1 MKKRIGLFMGVFL
14 FISIFAHAKS
24 DFQLYAPLLSFFKNM
39 EVTGDQYRFEKK
51 QFFEYGPNLY
61 EIKNINLINDRKFG
75 FYEAFMLAGN
85 DMPSSI
91 INMGLQISI
100 GGVFQFFE
108 NKIVSTTF
116 ELGPHL
122 QIYGNG
128 IILGSEF
135 NISAK
140 FTPDR
145 RCSPVVGITAN
156 LDFYSNR
163 TCGFYETR
171 TNYYYSSFYIDR
183 VFVEYP
189 IVKYFD
195 FYIQPY
201 IAFCVNLY

>member
-1 MKKRIGLFMGVFL
+1 MKNIINNAVINIKIEIKVNEYLRE
-14 FISIFAHAKS
+14 FI
-24 DFQLYAPLLSFFKNM
+24 FKNR
-39 EVTGDQYRFEKK
+39 TDSYIT
-51 QFFEYGPNLY
+51 L
-61 EIKNINLINDRKFG
+61 DR
-75 FYEAFMLAGN
+75 
-85 DMPSSI
+85 
-91 INMGLQISI
+91 
-100 GGVFQFFE
+100 
-108 NKIVSTTF
+108 
-116 ELGPHL
+116 
-122 QIYGNG
+122 
-128 IILGSEF
+128 ILGSEF